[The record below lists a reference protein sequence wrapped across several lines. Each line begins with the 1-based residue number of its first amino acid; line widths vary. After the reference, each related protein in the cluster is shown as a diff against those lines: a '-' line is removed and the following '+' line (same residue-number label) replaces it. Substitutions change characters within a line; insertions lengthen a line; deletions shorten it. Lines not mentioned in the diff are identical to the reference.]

1 MTLNLNLPITLSI
14 DGADHAGI
22 LLRVQ
27 DGENLFLLVEG
38 LLGRKPPTSAPR
50 LRVNGDQVPEQTLSP
65 LQEAS
70 GEGDAWTHLATLASS
85 AETQERWFLW
95 LSSHKNHTALEI
107 AFLDQLMSNPTGKD
121 DPFGF
126 NTDDSA
132 ETRDVDDGERQSLLA
147 ALRDSMSQ
155 PDGEA
160 TASFTPSVSEETGDW
175 LDGLGDD
182 LGGIEVNSPPPVS
195 EADFE
200 ALLDEDSSMVALAM
214 EGDEDDWTE
223 DSVNWQQDTE
233 DTLLEGPA
241 TLEIQGGYE
250 RLAVLGGPPEFQ
262 DQKDVPDDFEPSAEE
277 PEVSPQGRLEARQA
291 AELAA
296 LIGDEA
302 SSSVSSEE
310 QTGFADLVGD
320 DPPAGFSVPASAE
333 DFAELL
339 DNSEPEPPD
348 VPNDPRYERDGRGL
362 HVHWESIEALSRD
375 YDAELSRKRLTVY
388 REDAPAPGTPMTL
401 WLHLP
406 DEQVLALSARLAGAD
421 ADRFELRLDL
431 PLVTKGKLKRVA
443 RSQ

>member
-1 MTLNLNLPITLSI
+1 MTLDLNLPITLSI

-38 LLGRKPPTSAPR
+38 LLGRSPSQSAPR
-50 LRVNGDQVPEQTLSP
+50 LSVDDDQVPDQTLSP

-70 GEGDAWTHLATLASS
+70 GEGGAWTHLATVASS
-85 AETQERWFLW
+85 AETQERWLQW
-95 LSSHKNHTALEI
+95 LSGQSNDTSMEL
-107 AFLDQLMSNPTGKD
+107 AFLDQLMSSPKRND

-126 NTDDSA
+126 QTDDSA

-155 PDGEA
+155 ADGD
-160 TASFTPSVSEETGDW
+160 TPASKEPRVSEETGDW

-182 LGGIEVNSPPPVS
+182 LGGIAVHSPAPVS

-214 EGDEDDWTE
+214 EGDDDDWTE
-223 DSVNWQQDTE
+223 DSINWEQDTE

-241 TLEIQGGYE
+241 TLEITGGYE
-250 RLAVLGGPPEFQ
+250 RLAVLGGPPEFR
-262 DQKDVPDDFEPSAEE
+262 DQKDVPDDFEPAPEE
-277 PEVSPQGRLEARQA
+277 EVSPQGRLEARQA

-296 LIGDEA
+296 LIGDEP

-310 QTGFADLVGD
+310 EETAFADLVGES
-320 DPPAGFSVPASAE
+320 PGPGFIVPASAE

-339 DNSEPEPPD
+339 ESSEPEPEDAPS
-348 VPNDPRYERDGRGL
+348 DPSYERDERGL
-362 HVHWESIEALSRD
+362 HVHWESISALARD

-388 REDAPAPGTPMTL
+388 REDAPSPGTPMTL

-443 RSQ
+443 RSK